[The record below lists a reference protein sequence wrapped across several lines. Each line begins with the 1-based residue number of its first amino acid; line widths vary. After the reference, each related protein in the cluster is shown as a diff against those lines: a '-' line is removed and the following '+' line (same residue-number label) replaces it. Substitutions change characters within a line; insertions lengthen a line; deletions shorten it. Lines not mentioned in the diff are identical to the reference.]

1 MKTLFKVFIG
11 AILFF
16 IALGVL
22 GNFVGL
28 DSEGGNLSE
37 IKLAVEMDLEAAAKA
52 RLNFAKTYDKGVFV
66 MTETESYTK
75 GDEVLTEA
83 DATLSYTGENAF
95 GKTSTF
101 IMTAEVQYNLE
112 TTAYKVIN
120 IKTK

>member
-1 MKTLFKVFIG
+1 MKTLFKIFIG

-22 GNFVGL
+22 GNFVDL
-28 DSEGGNLSE
+28 EPEGGNLSE

-52 RLNFAKTYDKGVFV
+52 RLNFVKTYDKGIFL
-66 MTETESYTK
+66 MTETKSYTK

-83 DATLSYTGENAF
+83 DATLTYTGENAF

-120 IKTK
+120 VKTK